1 VEELGEPGPAIIVTV
16 TGPAEVGDVAAVEAA
31 VEAAVKDGVVRTIE
45 PATVSVC
52 CPLVKVTADFV
63 VWTARMPL
71 GYPAP
76 LQ

>member
-1 VEELGEPGPAIIVTV
+1 MEELGEPGLAIIVTV
-16 TGPAEVGDVAAVEAA
+16 TGPAEVGDVAGVEATVEAA
-31 VEAAVKDGVVRTIE
+31 GAVRTIE

-52 CPLVKVTADFV
+52 WPLVKVTADCE
-63 VWTARMPL
+63 VWTATMPL